1 MSIKISFTKAQLDS
15 FDKEIKALLKE
26 DVRKVKSVIQG
37 AGLVAESYAAQK
49 APVDTGRLRQSIR
62 KARKK
67 NGLEV
72 EVYTDVKYAI
82 WQNNGTSKIAGKRFM
97 EKGIAEAAVYI
108 RRKLT
113 KK

>member
-49 APVDTGRLRQSIR
+49 APVDTGKLRQSIR
-62 KARKK
+62 KVPRK
-67 NGLEV
+67 NGLEA

-82 WQNNGTSKIAGKRFM
+82 SQNNGTYKMAGKRFM
-97 EKGIAEAAVYI
+97 EKGVAEAAVYI

>member
-15 FDKEIKALLKE
+15 FDKEIKSLLKE

-72 EVYTDVKYAI
+72 EVYTDVEYAI
-82 WQNNGTSKIAGKRFM
+82 FQNNGTYEKEGKRFM